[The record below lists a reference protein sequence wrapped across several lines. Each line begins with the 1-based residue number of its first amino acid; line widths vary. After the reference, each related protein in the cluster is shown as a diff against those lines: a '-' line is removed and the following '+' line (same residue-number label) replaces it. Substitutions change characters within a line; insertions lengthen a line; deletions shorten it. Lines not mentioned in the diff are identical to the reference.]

1 MLNIG
6 KQMASQKQIRGFT
19 LIELMIVIAI
29 VAILASIAY
38 PSYQNHVR
46 KSNRVEGK
54 ALLMQIIQQQ
64 ERFKTE
70 NLVYAVDISTIGGG
84 YSNPET
90 TENGHYTIAAAACGA
105 LPLSTC
111 IILTATAVSGVQTA
125 DGDLTLNSNNVKT
138 PLNKW

>member
-1 MLNIG
+1 MGSHKL
-6 KQMASQKQIRGFT
+6 KRGFT

-70 NLVYAVDISTIGGG
+70 NLTYAVDLSTIGGG
-84 YSNPET
+84 YANPET
-90 TENGHYTIAAAACGA
+90 TENGHYTISALACAGGITVCVNLTAAAVGMQ
-105 LPLSTC
+105 L
-111 IILTATAVSGVQTA
+111 A
-125 DGDLTLNSNNVKT
+125 DGNLTLNSNNAKT
-138 PLNKW
+138 GKW